1 MDHSLLEYKTLGGIM
16 KKTIVISMLSSLM
29 AFLPL
34 TSFSAKK
41 VDSIQSIQTAA
52 NQACSGNPDKSG
64 CERLVW
70 ITAKVA
76 MMNTSFYLQSC
87 SAKDKITKENKAS
100 CDEAERLLTRISNT
114 K

>member
-1 MDHSLLEYKTLGGIM
+1 M
-16 KKTIVISMLSSLM
+16 KKTIAISILSSLI
-29 AFLPL
+29 AYLPL
-34 TSFSAKK
+34 TSFAAKK

-52 NQACSGNPDKSG
+52 NQACSGNPDKLG
-64 CERLVW
+64 CERLIW

-87 SAKDKITKENKAS
+87 SNKEKITKENKAP
-100 CDEAERLLTRISNT
+100 CDEAERLLTKITNT

>member
-1 MDHSLLEYKTLGGIM
+1 M

-29 AFLPL
+29 VFLPL
-34 TSFSAKK
+34 TSSAAKK
-41 VDSIQSIQTAA
+41 IDSIQSIQTAA

-87 SAKDKITKENKAS
+87 SNKEKIAKENKAS
-100 CDEAERLLTRISNT
+100 CDEAERLLSKINST

>member
-1 MDHSLLEYKTLGGIM
+1 M
-16 KKTIVISMLSSLM
+16 KKTIAISIFSSFM
-29 AFLPL
+29 IFLPL
-34 TSFSAKK
+34 TGIAANKI
-41 VDSIQSIQTAA
+41 DSVQSIQTAV

-87 SAKDKITKENKAS
+87 TSKEKITKENKGP
-100 CDEAERLLTRISNT
+100 CDEAERLLTKISSM